1 MAPSESSSD
10 NTASDQ
16 ALGRRTFLR
25 HSMVS
30 LGATVQQFVKHRD
43 APSAEEPQKVKIL
56 EKPGWLRPPGAAPED
71 LFLERCTKCGDCI
84 DACPHDAIESLMVQ
98 ETPGIYPGET
108 PCQLCEGF
116 PCILACETEALMPL
130 HNLYDVRMGVAKVS
144 RNVCTAGNGCNACV
158 SKCPTGAISMDFVVL
173 LVAVD
178 ESLCVGCGVCQYIC
192 GTVNDRAAIRVT
204 PRVIPVTS

>member
-1 MAPSESSSD
+1 MTPSESSSD

-30 LGATVQQFVKHRD
+30 LGATVQEFVKHRD
-43 APSAEEPQKVKIL
+43 APSAEEPQKVKVV
-56 EKPGWLRPPGAAPED
+56 EKPGWLRPPGAVTED

-84 DACPHDAIESLMVQ
+84 DACPHDAIESLLVQ

-108 PCQLCEGF
+108 PCQLCEDF

-158 SKCPTGAISMDFVVL
+158 SKCPTGAISMDFGAF

-178 ESLCVGCGVCQYIC
+178 ENLCVGCGICQYIC
-192 GTVNDRAAIRVT
+192 GTVNDRTAIRVT
-204 PRVIPVTS
+204 PRVMPVNS